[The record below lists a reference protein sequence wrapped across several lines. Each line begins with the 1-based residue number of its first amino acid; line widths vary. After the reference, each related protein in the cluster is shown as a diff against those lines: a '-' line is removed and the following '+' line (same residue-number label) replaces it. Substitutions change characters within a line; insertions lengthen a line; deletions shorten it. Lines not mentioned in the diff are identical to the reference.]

1 MVEQQQ
7 ASTRKKKKHEKWK
20 SQLLRWWLV
29 TTSVS
34 SRFCCCCCCSVSPS
48 GWASI
53 EWLYV
58 SKEKMLMQCIQSQ
71 NVESSEVFTSGACTV
86 FYGKEI
92 FKCHSI
98 NYLFARCLDVRLVF
112 GPDSF
117 EESGVL
123 HFAPPPRSSPLVE
136 VVFRWKKNIHFAM
149 FDESRLIGSSSHSSQ
164 ASKKA
169 SNIANRNGTWSCAMH
184 SRCRSFNG
192 VIFIEIEK

>member
-1 MVEQQQ
+1 MEE
-7 ASTRKKKKHEKWK
+7 ST
-20 SQLLRWWLV
+20 SPLV
-29 TTSVS
+29 TGDDFGLVS
-34 SRFCCCCCCSVSPS
+34 FLLLLLLLSLPLWLGFDRMAIC
-48 GWASI
+48 I
-53 EWLYV
+53 EG
-58 SKEKMLMQCIQSQ
+58 EKMLMQCIQSQ

-136 VVFRWKKNIHFAM
+136 VLCFVERKTYILRCSTRVDSSGRRRTALKQAKKHPTLPIVMELGRVQCTLVVALLM
-149 FDESRLIGSSSHSSQ
+149 ESFSLKSRNRLSTNFYLFFFT
-164 ASKKA
+164 ARK
-169 SNIANRNGTWSCAMH
+169 
-184 SRCRSFNG
+184 
-192 VIFIEIEK
+192 